1 MNVRKLFAGMTAAA
15 LAASMMSM
23 AAFAA
28 DTDAADDL
36 DTLPDPVYNAS
47 FFVMGSQGWKW
58 AAAYGSVDESGVT
71 SVSGD
76 ASALAKESIDAAA
89 ADGVTETSI
98 GKAGIQL
105 ALTNGSEFEAG
116 TKIEGT
122 FKYTVKHEG
131 TTPADENDNVD
142 FNGSFEYPFE
152 ALVAEDGT
160 ANVEIVM
167 FGYETNWAKL
177 DSFGKFEISG
187 EVVDF
192 EVTAP
197 ASTDVES
204 EYNTVDVVNG
214 GVYAGDWSGDGL
226 KNVALDRIVPEDG
239 MVITV
244 KYSLAPADKS
254 SKQNENGEFYWDQN
268 AFAPMDQHNWPKLGD
283 EWEFSQDGW
292 EVDPTI
298 TKATVNENKD
308 KEAFEAERD
317 AAEGPFMKKDGFI
330 LVKEDGELTFKLN
343 EKMIKELQ
351 ARAEENKGEDGS
363 VWYGLGFQV
372 YGVILDQ
379 VIYEYNTTPVDKF
392 TVNGDVSFNQS
403 VKIDPAE
410 YGVKADDEFSKIKIG
425 LKGITVTD
433 KGIEDG
439 DTEHS
444 YWNDWCTY
452 KIKINKADGTVAYA
466 AVIGD
471 QVSWPTTVDEGEPDN
486 DEDNIVIDVADCVKA
501 EAGTG
506 KAVVE
511 LDYEFGDTYE
521 VIALGWDGFPDD
533 PYINVVGVAFDDAEI
548 DWPAEPAPDDSIPE
562 STPESTTE
570 STPESTTESTPE
582 SKTESKPGNSGN
594 NGGSNANTGAVAL
607 GLGVL
612 TLAGAAVVVTKK
624 KF

>member
-1 MNVRKLFAGMTAAA
+1 MNVRKFFAGMTAAA

-23 AAFAA
+23 AAMAA
-28 DTDAADDL
+28 DVEPDVDAI
-36 DTLPDPVYNAS
+36 PDPEFNGQ
-47 FFVMGSQGWKW
+47 FFVMGVTNWDWK
-58 AAAYGSVDESGVT
+58 SVDGTVEDGVIKI
-71 SVSGD
+71 SGD
-76 ASALAKESIDAAA
+76 AAELAAQSKHDDDA
-89 ADGVTETSI
+89 SI
-98 GKAGIQL
+98 GNAGIQL
-105 ALTNGSEFEAG
+105 YLTNGSEFEAG
-116 TKIEGT
+116 TKIEGAFT
-122 FKYTVKHEG
+122 YSIQHQG
-131 TTPADENDNVD
+131 TAPEDENDNVD
-142 FNGSFEYPFE
+142 FNNKLFTENFST
-152 ALVAEDGT
+152 LVKDDGT
-160 ANVEIVM
+160 AVVEISL
-167 FGYETNWAKL
+167 FGYGSNWAKL
-177 DSFGKFEISG
+177 DSFGNFEITG
-187 EVVDF
+187 EVTDF

-197 ASTDVES
+197 ASTEVES
-204 EYNTVDVVNG
+204 DYNTVDVVNG

-254 SKQNENGEFYWDQN
+254 SKQDDNGEFYWDQN
-268 AFAPMDQHNWPKLGD
+268 AFAPMDQHGWPKLGD

-372 YGVILDQ
+372 YGVVLDQ
-379 VIYEYNTTPVDKF
+379 VIYEYNTTAVDKF

-410 YGVKADDEFSKIKIG
+410 YGVKADSEFSKIKIG
-425 LKGITVTD
+425 LKGITVAD

-452 KIKINKADGTVAYA
+452 KIKITKADGTVAYA

-471 QVSWPTTVDEGEPDN
+471 QVSWPTTVDEGDPDN

-548 DWPAEPAPDDSIPE
+548 DWPAEPAPVDESVPDE
-562 STPESTTE
+562 STPDE

>member
-36 DTLPDPVYNAS
+36 DALPDPEFNGQ
-47 FFVMGSQGWKW
+47 FFVMGIQNWDWKSTDGT
-58 AAAYGSVDESGVT
+58 AEDGVIKI
-71 SVSGD
+71 SGD
-76 ASALAKESIDAAA
+76 AADLAAQSKHDDDA
-89 ADGVTETSI
+89 SI
-98 GKAGIQL
+98 GNAGIQL
-105 ALTNGSEFEAG
+105 YLTNASEYKAG

-122 FKYTVKHEG
+122 FKYNIKHEG

-142 FNGSFEYPFE
+142 FNNQDFTYDFETM
-152 ALVAEDGT
+152 VKDDGT
-160 ANVEIVM
+160 AVVEIGL
-167 FGYETNWAKL
+167 FGYGSNWAKL
-177 DSFGKFEISG
+177 DSFGKFEITG

-214 GVYAGDWSGDGL
+214 GVYAGDWAGDGL

-254 SKQNENGEFYWDQN
+254 SKQNDNGEFYWDQN

-363 VWYGLGFQV
+363 IWYGLGFQV

-379 VIYEYNTTPVDKF
+379 VTYEYNTTAVDKF

-410 YGVKADDEFSKIKIG
+410 YGVTADSDFSKIKIG

-439 DTEHS
+439 DKEHS

-471 QVSWPTTVDEGEPDN
+471 QVSWPTTVDDNGTPDN

-548 DWPAEPAPDDSIPE
+548 DWPAEPAPVDESVPDESTPDE
-562 STPESTTE
+562 STPESTT
-570 STPESTTESTPE
+570 ESTTESTPE